1 MKVKFFKLL
10 FILFFSNIA
19 IASTSAPAKASLELS
34 THLQLK
40 SGMSVIIISDPN
52 ATSSAI
58 SLTIGAG
65 QRNTPQ
71 NHEGLP
77 HLLEHAVFLGSSS
90 FPQTTDWDNFIKLAG
105 GWSNASTRSDN
116 TRYHLQIGHSHLPE
130 SLTRL
135 SDMIFNPLL
144 IPTSINIAIS
154 EVNEEFLSGK
164 PSGWQRILSVIREG
178 TSSANTANLFGV
190 GNIISLNGNAQTLRP
205 ILQQFH
211 AKYYA
216 PSNMALVVYSN
227 ESVDQLTEKVIKTF
241 GSLTNT
247 DAPIAQRVPLHD
259 KEGLGYLYKIDSM
272 SDNFTLDLRFDIP
285 TRSDIKSRS
294 LARYIAELI
303 GHEASGSISHYLKE
317 NGLAHSVA
325 TVYQGDSQN
334 EVLDIYIELT
344 SEGKEDYQKVIH
356 AVFAYI
362 NMLSKNEHPS
372 YLNLEVQHIQK
383 HAMNSPVNLEP
394 GDWLSDISDL
404 MLLTTDDP
412 LTFDYHQVH
421 LAQQDIRHFLSFLSP
436 NNMQVFLTTDE
447 LEDDQLITPYY
458 EVKYSKSVLS
468 KQQINSWKTA
478 IINELQFPV
487 RNIYLS
493 NNLNNQDLHF
503 LQNSVFAAETIGLKN
518 DALVT
523 IPLDS
528 SYSPTQKLALSLIFK
543 ASLQTSLGD
552 NAYYAELAGYRM
564 EFTSNLDAIMVTIH
578 GESSNLSTYL
588 HSILS
593 TGLNSSVTNGALTQA
608 KQQAIYEL
616 KKEREDK
623 AFKQALNNVTRLKYG
638 IDSTDSLITFID
650 DVTLDQY
657 KSFLKKITDKLFVLL
672 PKKGDPSHSALVKK
686 LDNHAFK
693 VPNLTYTE
701 LVGLPNNGNAI
712 AYTFWLNGAPAYDQA
727 VMGVLN
733 ELISGPFKTEM
744 RVNRKLAYI
753 ADTRLSIGTGVS
765 LSFVIESSNNTAE
778 ELEAIVRSYLKGLA
792 SVEPSLFSEGN
803 INLAKANARR
813 KFEDDLDRNPTNYVL
828 QALKSGVSLSQH
840 QDNVV
845 RKIEALTNEDLLN
858 LLK

>member
-1 MKVKFFKLL
+1 MAYSV
-10 FILFFSNIA
+10 
-19 IASTSAPAKASLELS
+19 STA
-34 THLQLK
+34 
-40 SGMSVIIISDPN
+40 
-52 ATSSAI
+52 
-58 SLTIGAG
+58 
-65 QRNTPQ
+65 
-71 NHEGLP
+71 
-77 HLLEHAVFLGSSS
+77 F
-90 FPQTTDWDNFIKLAG
+90 
-105 GWSNASTRSDN
+105 
-116 TRYHLQIGHSHLPE
+116 
-130 SLTRL
+130 
-135 SDMIFNPLL
+135 
-144 IPTSINIAIS
+144 
-154 EVNEEFLSGK
+154 
-164 PSGWQRILSVIREG
+164 
-178 TSSANTANLFGV
+178 
-190 GNIISLNGNAQTLRP
+190 
-205 ILQQFH
+205 
-211 AKYYA
+211 
-216 PSNMALVVYSN
+216 
-227 ESVDQLTEKVIKTF
+227 
-241 GSLTNT
+241 
-247 DAPIAQRVPLHD
+247 
-259 KEGLGYLYKIDSM
+259 
-272 SDNFTLDLRFDIP
+272 
-285 TRSDIKSRS
+285 
-294 LARYIAELI
+294 
-303 GHEASGSISHYLKE
+303 
-317 NGLAHSVA
+317 
-325 TVYQGDSQN
+325 QGDSQN

-344 SEGKEDYQKVIH
+344 REGKKDYQKVIH

-372 YLNLEVQHIQK
+372 YLNMEVQHIQK
-383 HAMNSPVNLEP
+383 QAINSPVYLEP

-412 LTFDYHQVH
+412 LTFDYHQVY
-421 LAQQDIRHFLSFLSP
+421 LAQQDITRFLSFLTP

-447 LEDDQLITPYY
+447 LESDQLITPYY

-493 NNLNNQDLHF
+493 NNINNQDLHF

-518 DALVT
+518 DALVA

-528 SYSPTQKLALSLIFK
+528 SYSPTQKLALSLMFK

-552 NAYYAELAGYRM
+552 NAYYAKLAGYGM
-564 EFTSNLDAIMVTIH
+564 EFNANIDAIMVTIH
-578 GESSNLSTYL
+578 GGNLNLSKYL

-593 TGLNSSVTNGALTQA
+593 TGLNSSVTSAAFIQA

-623 AFKQALNNVTRLKYG
+623 AFKQALNNVALLKYG

-650 DVTLDQY
+650 NMTLDQY
-657 KSFLKKITDKLFVLL
+657 KSFLKKITEDLFAFI
-672 PKKGDPSHSALVKK
+672 PQKGNPSRSALVEK

-712 AYTFWLNGAPAYDQA
+712 AYTFWLNGATAYDQA

-765 LSFVIESSNNTAE
+765 LSFVIESSSNTAA

-792 SVEPSLFSEGN
+792 SVVPSLFSEGN
-803 INLAKANARR
+803 MNLAKANARR

-828 QALKSGVSLSQH
+828 QALKSGVSLSQY

-845 RKIEALTNEDLLN
+845 GTIEALRNEDLLTF
-858 LLK
+858 LK